1 MLKSVKVLFFAL
13 MSLLLI
19 AVAVYLMNGGMNTNA
34 ALKSS
39 NTGKTTMFWLKNEL
53 PAGNFWHTPTPTP
66 TKTPTP
72 TETPPPTPTQTPTPT
87 PTPSGPP
94 QLPPTGSDPNN

>member
-1 MLKSVKVLFFAL
+1 MLKSVKVLFIAL

-19 AVAVYLMNGGMNTNA
+19 AAAVYLVDGGMNAHA
-34 ALKSS
+34 ALNSS
-39 NTGKTTMFWLKNEL
+39 NTGNTTMFGLKNQL
-53 PAGNFWHTPTPTP
+53 PGGDFWHSPTPKP

-72 TETPPPTPTQTPTPT
+72 TETPSPTQTPTPT